1 MCLGRETVGQGYS
14 NDYRCVR
21 WAMLLLTKPRCW
33 VVKQWDAGP
42 LYIHGKEKEKEILPL
57 GAAFPSS
64 SRGLAHFSCTRYRDV
79 NLIMSCFKK
88 IKQASPADCLYGQL
102 AHLKKWKRFRRECN
116 KAQESGS
123 MKGMTFICNHG
134 WDLQFITDSFYKEP
148 FSSEVR
154 GLSSGNA
161 INFTLSQSPWS

>member
-1 MCLGRETVGQGYS
+1 MGLRHLSSV
-14 NDYRCVR
+14 
-21 WAMLLLTKPRCW
+21 CW
-33 VVKQWDAGP
+33 VGCASSHKAWQYSDVKQGNTASP
-42 LYIHGKEKEKEILPL
+42 LHSWEKMKSNPTS
-57 GAAFPSS
+57 GAAFPSRG
-64 SRGLAHFSCTRYRDV
+64 RGLAQFSCTMCEDV
-79 NLIMSCFKK
+79 NPIMSCLKK
-88 IKQASPADCLYGQL
+88 IKKASRADCLYGQL
-102 AHLKKWKRFRRECN
+102 AHLKKQEQFRRECN

>member
-1 MCLGRETVGQGYS
+1 ME
-14 NDYRCVR
+14 RCSRAV
-21 WAMLLLTKPRCW
+21 AIKTDMLDGMRCFL
-33 VVKQWDAGP
+33 QILAAQDL
-42 LYIHGKEKEKEILPL
+42 LYIHGKRWRVILPPD
-57 GAAFPSS
+57 AAFLA
-64 SRGLAHFSCTRYRDV
+64 RRKGLAQCSCTMSKDV
-79 NLIMSCFKK
+79 NPIMSCFKK
-88 IKQASPADCLYGQL
+88 IKKASPADCLYGQP
-102 AHLKKWKRFRRECN
+102 AYLKKWERFRRECN

-161 INFTLSQSPWS
+161 INFPLSQSPWS